1 MIIVKLTDIKKTYPL
16 GKVEV
21 HAVNGIDLAIEKGD
35 FVAIAGPSGAG
46 KTTLM
51 NLIGLLDKPT
61 AGKVEIKGR
70 DVKGLSD
77 NELSL
82 LRHRHLGF
90 VFQSFN
96 LIPILKV
103 YENVELPL
111 LLGSN
116 IQTKA
121 ERREWVNFLLE
132 EVGLADWRN
141 HKPSELSGG
150 QRQRV
155 SIARA
160 LAGKPEIVLADEPT
174 ANLDS
179 KTGETILNLMKTIN
193 KDQKTT
199 FIFSTHDPVIRKMS
213 HHVILMK
220 DGLIISEERKGELL

>member
-1 MIIVKLTDIKKTYPL
+1 MRIVKLTDIKKTYPL

-61 AGKVEIKGR
+61 EGTVEINGR
-70 DVKGLSD
+70 NVKGLPD
-77 NELSL
+77 KELSM
-82 LRHRHLGF
+82 LRHKHLGF

-96 LIPILKV
+96 LIPILNV
-103 YENVELPL
+103 YGNVELPL

-116 IQTKA
+116 IKTKA
-121 ERREWVNFLLE
+121 ERREWVNYLLE
-132 EVGLADWRN
+132 EVGLANWRN

-160 LAGKPEIVLADEPT
+160 LAGRPEIVLADEPT

-179 KTGETILNLMKTIN
+179 KTGETILNLMKKIN
-193 KDQKTT
+193 NEQKTT
-199 FIFSTHDPVIRKMS
+199 FIFSTHDQAIRKMS
-213 HHVILMK
+213 RHVILMK
-220 DGLIISEERKGELL
+220 DGLISSEERKGAVI

>member
-1 MIIVKLTDIKKTYPL
+1 MAIVKLTDIRKTYPL
-16 GKVEV
+16 GKLEV

-35 FVAIAGPSGAG
+35 FVAIAGSSGAG

-51 NLIGLLDKPT
+51 NIIGLLDKPT
-61 AGKVEIKGR
+61 AGKVEIEGR

-82 LRHRHLGF
+82 LRHKHLGF

-96 LIPILKV
+96 LIPILKI

-111 LLGSN
+111 LLGED
-116 IQTKA
+116 IQPRA
-121 ERREWVNFLLE
+121 ERREWVNYLLE
-132 EVGLADWRN
+132 EVGLTAWKN
-141 HKPSELSGG
+141 HRPSELSGG

-160 LAGKPEIVLADEPT
+160 LAGRPEIVIADEPT

-179 KTGETILNLMKTIN
+179 KTGETILKLMKSIN
-193 KDQKTT
+193 REQNTT
-199 FIFSTHDPVIRKMS
+199 FIFSTHDPAIREMAG
-213 HHVILMK
+213 HVIILQ
-220 DGLIISEERKGELL
+220 DGLILTEEKK